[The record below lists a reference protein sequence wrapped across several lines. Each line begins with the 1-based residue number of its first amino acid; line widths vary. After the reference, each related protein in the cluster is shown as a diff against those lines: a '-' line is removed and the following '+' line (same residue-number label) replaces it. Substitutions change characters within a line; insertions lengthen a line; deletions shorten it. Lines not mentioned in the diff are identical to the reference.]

1 MFLPVSEDRFGDSVG
16 VCVREATRELGIE
29 APVVP
34 AIAWASSH
42 VRSDYHPGC
51 PEFSRAD
58 GVLSPDEATARAACS
73 VLGERLQDA
82 GPAGLMGTAMSS
94 FEDTWQEVGGDDAP
108 EA

>member
-1 MFLPVSEDRFGDSVG
+1 MFLPVSEDRFGDAVG

-73 VLGERLQDA
+73 VLGERLQDGGA
-82 GPAGLMGTAMSS
+82 
-94 FEDTWQEVGGDDAP
+94 TWQGLCQEAGGDDAP